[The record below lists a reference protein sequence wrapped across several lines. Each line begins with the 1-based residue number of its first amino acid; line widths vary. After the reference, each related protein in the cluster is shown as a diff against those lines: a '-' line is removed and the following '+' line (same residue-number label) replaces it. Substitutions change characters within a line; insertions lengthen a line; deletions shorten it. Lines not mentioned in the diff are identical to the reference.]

1 MPKHQDNANIHVGEV
16 PAIVRDGLEKNSVKF
31 TSLPNDNKNNKHNED
46 ESINFDEFFDLA
58 VLQND
63 LLSSSSHSTS
73 SNQIV
78 LGISVLL
85 TCLILSLCCN
95 SM

>member
-1 MPKHQDNANIHVGEV
+1 MPKQDADIHVGEV
-16 PAIVRDGLEKNSVKF
+16 PDIVRDGLEKEK
-31 TSLPNDNKNNKHNED
+31 TSPNDNED

-63 LLSSSSHSTS
+63 LLSSSSSSGQSTTS
-73 SNQIV
+73 SSQMV

-85 TCLILSLCCN
+85 TCLILSLSCN
-95 SM
+95 ST

>member
-16 PAIVRDGLEKNSVKF
+16 PDIVRDGLEKNSVKL
-31 TSLPNDNKNNKHNED
+31 TSPPNNNKNNNNED

-58 VLQND
+58 ILQND
-63 LLSSSSHSTS
+63 LLSSSSQSTS

-85 TCLILSLCCN
+85 TCLILSVSCN
-95 SM
+95 ST

>member
-1 MPKHQDNANIHVGEV
+1 MPKQDADIHVGEV
-16 PAIVRDGLEKNSVKF
+16 PDIVRDGLEKEK
-31 TSLPNDNKNNKHNED
+31 TSPNDNED

-63 LLSSSSHSTS
+63 LLSSSQSTS
-73 SNQIV
+73 SNQMV

-85 TCLILSLCCN
+85 TCLILSLCN
-95 SM
+95 ST